1 MQSDQQREPWRRAVF
16 RFSAL
21 RGIELVTLV
30 AVLTLVDVVS
40 VLAHGSINDFS
51 IFMPFVAVFALYIA
65 FAYVAVSA
73 TAFLLH
79 WLFLKPQLLGL
90 TNSLPLLVWGGFAL
104 LLLFG
109 LAAPLNYLVALVV
122 TVFVNWHAARQFEN
136 I

>member
-1 MQSDQQREPWRRAVF
+1 MQNDQPRQPWRRAVF

-21 RGIELVTLV
+21 RGIELATLV
-30 AVLTLVDVVS
+30 AVLALVDVVS
-40 VLAHGSINDFS
+40 ALAHGSIKDFS
-51 IFMPFVAVFALYIA
+51 IFMPFVAVFALYIG

-73 TAFLLH
+73 AAFLLH

-122 TVFVNWHAARQFEN
+122 TVLVNWHAARQFEK